1 MERIVVRHI
10 SGSKARQVEE
20 FPLVQFRELTFGR
33 DPSSTVRYDPDR
45 DDLVG
50 RQHARLM
57 ADPQNP
63 SQFLIL
69 DLNSRNGTF
78 VNRQRVVGASRVMP
92 GDLVQFG
99 PGGPEFEFDIEP
111 RPGVVAGSPMRPTR
125 VGGEAAGG
133 MGAGP
138 APIPSTRTTS
148 APPPSS
154 TNPYPPPTGS
164 GPGSVGKATVERMIA
179 QSKSDT
185 RNYLLLGGL
194 ALMVLIAGA
203 AGFLIWNQYS
213 TGRQLTG
220 QIGEAKEALAASEAA
235 KPVPPAEIVNNFGK
249 ATVYIEVGWKLI
261 YTPTGAQVYHLYQPN
276 DVKGKPI
283 IANGRPALAVYYELP
298 DGKVEPW
305 LTDDKSRGVVI
316 GSEHSGSGFAVT
328 SDGFILTN
336 RHVVATWET
345 SYIFPQSAFPGL
357 LYKRDGSVRI
367 IEQMPNEWVPS
378 ETRQTGKKLQ
388 GGFEGRHDYLEVTF
402 PKNTLRV
409 PAKLARTSDRHDV
422 AMIKIDIPEPV
433 TKVEINDNY
442 DTIKP
447 GDPSIV
453 LGYPS
458 VSPPVFGVTKSQD
471 VFNRESRVRVI
482 PDPTVSV
489 GNIGRVIRG
498 GEKENKDSLYSLFGD
513 AYQLTINST
522 GAGNSGGPV
531 FDDKGR
537 VIGIFFASLRG
548 DAAVT
553 FAVPIRYGKELMSVG
568 AAK

>member
-57 ADPQNP
+57 VDPQNP

-99 PGGPEFEFDIEP
+99 PGGPEFEFDVEP

-194 ALMVLIAGA
+194 ALMALIAGV

-220 QIGEAKEALAASEAA
+220 QIGETKEALAASEAA

-276 DVKGKPI
+276 NVKGKPI

-471 VFNRESRVRVI
+471 VFNRESRIRVI

-548 DAAVT
+548 DASVT